1 MIGSHYYPSIGGV
14 EKVIQEL
21 AERQARDGHEVHV
34 YTSDWDKNK
43 RIKKKEEKINGVYV
57 HRCRH
62 IARISTFSV
71 IFPSLFFR
79 LLKENFDIIHTHVFG
94 HLHFFIS
101 SLIARIKKIPH
112 IHTTHCPWTDS
123 YRTIIGRMGILISY
137 NLFSRFGLKITD
149 KVIAIT
155 PWEVDFIKKYGAKKE
170 KIVIL
175 PNGMNDFLFVKNK
188 NNDFKKRNNIS
199 GKMVLFFGRLNITK
213 GPEKFVEIA
222 KLILKEREDI
232 TFVIRGP
239 DEGMRNILKKMIANE
254 KKIILLDETTDK
266 KEINDMYHAAEL
278 YVMPSFREGL
288 PLTLFEAMATGLPI
302 VASPVNGVP
311 FEVKEGE
318 NGFLVKYGNNE
329 EFKKKILQ
337 IIDNPRIKKEISIRN
352 VQKVKGYLWESIYQ
366 RTMEIYFSLIKK
378 RKFNLNDLYNNNSV

>member
-1 MIGSHYYPSIGGV
+1 MKYDIITFGSAVVDVFIHTDVAEKKQKICYPVGGKILINKLQFEIGGGGTNTAV
-14 EKVIQEL
+14 
-21 AERQARDGHEVHV
+21 A
-34 YTSDWDKNK
+34 
-43 RIKKKEEKINGVYV
+43 
-57 HRCRH
+57 
-62 IARISTFSV
+62 
-71 IFPSLFFR
+71 
-79 LLKENFDIIHTHVFG
+79 
-94 HLHFFIS
+94 
-101 SLIARIKKIPH
+101 
-112 IHTTHCPWTDS
+112 
-123 YRTIIGRMGILISY
+123 
-137 NLFSRFGLKITD
+137 FSRFGLKITD